1 MWQNTIHQDMYSSLL
16 QPEQSGWIKDGDH
29 YAIDWEA
36 TEVMERIKGT
46 ISFLTKGCSC
56 KKGCRTNNCGCKRRS
71 GHCGPGYTCIGCTN
85 LPVAQPKHQDDPDC
99 SSSSSDDD
107 DLTDHDNST
116 SGEDIETEI
125 VTDDL
130 IFDPTVVL

>member
-1 MWQNTIHQDMYSSLL
+1 MYSSLL

-29 YAIDWEA
+29 YAIDWEV

-56 KKGCRTNNCGCKRRS
+56 KKGCRTNNCGCKHRS
-71 GHCGPGYTCIGCTN
+71 GHCGPGCTCVGCTN

-99 SSSSSDDD
+99 GSSSSDDD
-107 DLTDHDNST
+107 DLTDHDSST